1 MSSDA
6 QRRLSEEEYLALE
19 RTSSEKH
26 EYVKGE
32 LFLMSG
38 ATYNH
43 VTITMNLSWLLRN
56 ALVGKACRVLAMDM
70 RVKAEMTRNYFYPDL
85 IGFCGE
91 PEFAD
96 NRQDTLLNPCL
107 LVEVLSPSTRGY
119 DKERKFQSYR
129 RIPSLVD
136 YVLVESGHTFVEHY
150 TRNERGVWELSDREA
165 GAMLRLPSVDAEIP
179 IDAIYADVI
188 R

>member
-19 RTSSEKH
+19 RSSPEKH
-26 EYVKGE
+26 EYVNGE

-43 VTITMNLSWLLRN
+43 VLITMNLARLLGN
-56 ALVGKACRVLAMDM
+56 ALVGKDCHVLAMDM

-85 IGFCGE
+85 LGFCGA
-91 PEFAD
+91 PEFGD
-96 NRQDTLLNPCL
+96 NRQDTLVNPCL
-107 LVEVLSPSTRGY
+107 LIEVLSPSTRGY

-136 YVLVESGHTFVEHY
+136 YVLVESGYTLVERY
-150 TRNERGVWELSDREA
+150 TRNERGVWELTDREA
-165 GAMLRLPSVDAEIP
+165 GSMLHLPSVNVEIP
-179 IDAIYADVI
+179 VDAIYADVI
-188 R
+188 K